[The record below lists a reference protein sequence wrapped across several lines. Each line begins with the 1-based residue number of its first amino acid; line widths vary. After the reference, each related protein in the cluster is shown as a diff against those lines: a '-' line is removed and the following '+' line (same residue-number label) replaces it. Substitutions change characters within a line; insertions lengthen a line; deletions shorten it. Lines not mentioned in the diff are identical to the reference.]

1 MPELPEVES
10 FRKIADRV
18 LVGGW
23 IEKVW
28 AAQDRIV
35 ISGVAP
41 RTLVGKLKG
50 RRVLGTDRRGKYAW
64 LVLDRPPHPVFH
76 FGMTGRFEEL
86 QENAPRNRYVKLD
99 LTTAAGRLVYDNRR
113 RLGRIRLV
121 DNPAAEPPIS
131 NLGFD
136 PLLEPI
142 SSQVLGGRLVG
153 RRGPIKALLLNQSF
167 VAGVGNWIADEVLY
181 TSGIAPRRP
190 AESLDRDEVKR
201 LRSAMMSVVRKAVS
215 VDADSDRFPK
225 GWLFH
230 VRWGKSKNAET
241 TNGEKVAFDEVG
253 GRTTAWVPSLQ
264 R

>member
-121 DNPAAEPPIS
+121 DNP
-131 NLGFD
+131 
-136 PLLEPI
+136 
-142 SSQVLGGRLVG
+142 
-153 RRGPIKALLLNQSF
+153 
-167 VAGVGNWIADEVLY
+167 
-181 TSGIAPRRP
+181 
-190 AESLDRDEVKR
+190 
-201 LRSAMMSVVRKAVS
+201 
-215 VDADSDRFPK
+215 
-225 GWLFH
+225 
-230 VRWGKSKNAET
+230 
-241 TNGEKVAFDEVG
+241 G
-253 GRTTAWVPSLQ
+253 GRTSDKQSWLRPVTRADLLTSVGGSSRGTARSDQGFAAQPVVCSRRGQLD

>member
-10 FRKIADRV
+10 FRRIADRV
-18 LVGGW
+18 LVGGR

-50 RRVLGTDRRGKYAW
+50 RQVLGTDRRGKYAW
-64 LVLDRPPHPVFH
+64 LILDRPPHPVFH

-99 LTTAAGRLVYDNRR
+99 LTTTGGRLVYDNRR

-131 NLGFD
+131 KLGFD

-142 SSQVLGGRLVG
+142 SSRALGDRLVG

-167 VAGVGNWIADEVLY
+167 VAGVGNWIADEVLWI
-181 TSGIAPRRP
+181 SRIAPRRP
-190 AESLDRDEVKR
+190 AQSLDNDEVKR
-201 LRSAMMSVVRKAVS
+201 LRSAMMKVVKKAVS

-230 VRWGKSKNAET
+230 VRWGRSEHAET
-241 TNGEKVAFDEVG
+241 TGGEKVAFDEVG

-264 R
+264 H

>member
-1 MPELPEVES
+1 VPELPEVES

-18 LVGGW
+18 LVGER

-35 ISGVAP
+35 ITGVAP
-41 RTLVGKLKG
+41 STLATKLKG
-50 RRVLGTDRRGKYAW
+50 RKVLGTDRRGKHAW
-64 LVLDRPPHPVFH
+64 LVLDQPPHPIFH
-76 FGMTGRFEEL
+76 FGMTGCFEALEQDASRGRF
-86 QENAPRNRYVKLD
+86 VKLD
-99 LTTAAGRLVYDNRR
+99 LTTRSGRLVYDNPR

-121 DNPAAEPPIS
+121 DDPLTEPPIS
-131 NLGFD
+131 KLGFD

-142 SSQVLGGRLVG
+142 SSHELADLLSK

-167 VAGVGNWIADEVLY
+167 VAGVGNWIADDVLY
-181 TSGIAPRRP
+181 ASRIAPRRP
-190 AESLDRDEVKR
+190 AQSLDSEEVKR
-201 LRSAMMSVVRKAVS
+201 LRSAMMRVIKKAVS

-230 VRWGKSKNAET
+230 VRWGKSLDAET
-241 TNGEKVAFDEVG
+241 TGGEKVEFDEVG

>member
-1 MPELPEVES
+1 VPELPEVES

-18 LVGGW
+18 LVGRR
-23 IEKVW
+23 IDKVW

-41 RTLVGKLKG
+41 RTLAAKLKG
-50 RRVLGTDRRGKYAW
+50 RLVLGTDRRGKHAW

-86 QENAPRNRYVKLD
+86 QPNAPRNRFVKLD
-99 LTTAAGRLVYDNRR
+99 LMTGDSRLVYDNQR

-121 DNPAAEPPIS
+121 DNPLAEPPIS

-136 PLLEPI
+136 PLLDPI
-142 SSQVLGGRLVG
+142 SSRELVDRLVG
-153 RRGPIKALLLNQSF
+153 RRGPIKALLLDQSF
-167 VAGVGNWIADEVLY
+167 VAGVGNWIADDLLY
-181 TSGIAPRRP
+181 ASRIAPRRP
-190 AESLDRDEVKR
+190 AESLDTEEVKR
-201 LRSAMMSVVRKAVS
+201 LRSAMMRVIKKAVS

-230 VRWGKSKNAET
+230 VRWDKSVDAET
-241 TNGEKVAFDEVG
+241 RSGEKVAFDEVG